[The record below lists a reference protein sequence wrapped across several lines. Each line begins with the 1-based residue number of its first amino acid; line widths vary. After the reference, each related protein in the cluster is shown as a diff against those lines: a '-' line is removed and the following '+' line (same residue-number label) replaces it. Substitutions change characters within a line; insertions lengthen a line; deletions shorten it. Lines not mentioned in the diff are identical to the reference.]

1 MTFSFAVDMRIREV
15 RFLLWNIFRP
25 GNGYP
30 SATNGVVVVVV
41 VVLVLVLLVLLLFLV
56 SRFSIRLCRFSADRN

>member
-15 RFLLWNIFRP
+15 RFLLWNIFR
-25 GNGYP
+25 YP
-30 SATNGVVVVVV
+30 SATNGVVV